1 MGEFRRRKSLI
12 IEQVYSAMEAI
23 LYDAML
29 WTKARGYYVAGREF
43 VIEWVAGYIL
53 AA

>member
-12 IEQVYSAMEAI
+12 LEQLYSAMEAI

-29 WTKARGYYVAGREF
+29 WTKARGYYEGGREF
-43 VIEWVAGYIL
+43 VIEWVAGYKL